1 MVLNYVQLFSMFFIT
16 ALEGDD
22 DKRKR
27 SSLLRKI
34 SEFIMPFDTDIGKWA
49 AVPVL
54 SNGLYE

>member
-1 MVLNYVQLFSMFFIT
+1 MFFIT